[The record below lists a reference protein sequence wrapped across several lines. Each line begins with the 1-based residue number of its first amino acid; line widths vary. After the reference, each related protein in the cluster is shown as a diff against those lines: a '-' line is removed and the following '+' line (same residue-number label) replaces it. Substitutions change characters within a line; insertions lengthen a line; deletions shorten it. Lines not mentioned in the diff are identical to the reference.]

1 MLFAHASELPL
12 CPQSPQSG
20 DESGPELEDLPSTS
34 TATQSSRRPI
44 RSPHKKKART
54 GVEESASA
62 APIVAA
68 VGSLVELE
76 KRFLD
81 ERQVCE
87 FKICCAYH

>member
-20 DESGPELEDLPSTS
+20 DESDPEVPDMPSTS
-34 TATQSSRRPI
+34 TATQSTRRPT

-54 GVEESASA
+54 GVEESAST

-81 ERQVCE
+81 ERKVSE
-87 FKICCAYH
+87 FKICGAYH